1 MHRLPPL
8 RSTRS
13 LLLCGLL
20 PALLPLHAARA
31 DEPSPPANTPAAAAP
46 ASPPS
51 SWGLGLGVIYQ
62 QQVYR
67 DADDRV
73 LALPLV
79 SYENRWVR
87 FNVPSVDLKLLPAGP
102 VDLALRVRYDMS
114 GYEADDSPAL
124 AGMEDRKSGLWAGA
138 ALRWRGGLG
147 ELGLEAS
154 GDASGNSKG
163 AQARLSLAKD
173 FRLGR
178 LGLTPRVAVTWLD
191 AKYVDFY
198 YGVRA
203 AEALATRAAY
213 TGRATAN
220 TELGLRAGYGLAPN
234 QLMFV
239 DLSVMQ
245 LGQAIQDSPIVD
257 ASTAAGARLG
267 YLYRF

>member
-8 RSTRS
+8 HSIRA
-13 LLLCGLL
+13 LLLCGL
-20 PALLPLHAARA
+20 LLPLHAARA
-31 DEPSPPANTPAAAAP
+31 DEPRPPANTPTAAP

-51 SWGLGLGVIYQ
+51 SWSLGLGVIYQ

-67 DADDRV
+67 DADDTV

-87 FNVPSVDLKLLPAGP
+87 VNVPSLDLKLLPAGP
-102 VDLALRVRYDMS
+102 VDVALRLRYDGS

-154 GDASGNSKG
+154 GDASGTSKG
-163 AQARLSLAKD
+163 AQAKLSLAKD

-178 LGLTPRVAVTWLD
+178 LGITPRLAVTWMD

-220 TELGLRAGYGLAPN
+220 TELGLRAGYGFTPT
-234 QLMFV
+234 QIMFV
-239 DLSVMQ
+239 DLSVTQ

-257 ASTAAGARLG
+257 VSTVGGARLG
-267 YLYRF
+267 YLHRF